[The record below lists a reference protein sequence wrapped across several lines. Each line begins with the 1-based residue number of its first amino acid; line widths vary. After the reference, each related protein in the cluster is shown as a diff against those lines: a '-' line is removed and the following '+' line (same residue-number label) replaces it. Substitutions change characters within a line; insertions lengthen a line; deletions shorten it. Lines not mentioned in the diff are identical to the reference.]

1 MGQDPSPASYAGC
14 LGGALDVWIHGGLQV
29 SSLATLT
36 LDLLYLVE
44 VSKGWRMLQGGA
56 VAA

>member
-1 MGQDPSPASYAGC
+1 M
-14 LGGALDVWIHGGLQV
+14 WIHGGLQV